1 MRKNAEKNEAVKV
14 SACPLTCCSATRE
27 MCLAGG
33 LGASL
38 APDLFVSIHLFWWA
52 HKRDTRRC
60 SSLLITIS
68 FPFFLVIHFFF
79 ARALLDYINSLLFTP
94 LEGLREL
101 GRRRG
106 RLHEGTDLDGVIFKT
121 SSDFYPEGHTFIGT
135 SSRMFGLLGSPRLAS
150 SSSSLTQRTK
160 QLRGS
165 DISHTQHSMTSH
177 NLPTLVD
184 FFMRVHERAS
194 LPPLRN
200 APCP

>member
-79 ARALLDYINSLLFTP
+79 
-94 LEGLREL
+94 RESTSRSHKFL
-101 GRRRG
+101 IIYTFGG
-106 RLHEGTDLDGVIFKT
+106 TEGTGKEERET
-121 SSDFYPEGHTFIGT
+121 SRGNWLGWSDFQNIFRFLSWRSHIHRYILEDVWPP
-135 SSRMFGLLGSPRLAS
+135 GLPSPRLLLFLLDTAHQATS
-150 SSSSLTQRTK
+150 RFRYFSHSTLD
-160 QLRGS
+160 
-165 DISHTQHSMTSH
+165 DIS
-177 NLPTLVD
+177 
-184 FFMRVHERAS
+184 
-194 LPPLRN
+194 
-200 APCP
+200 